1 MSSYKEINAFQAVTV
16 PNTKHVQDNIKSALD
31 GFNQIAKIEV
41 RNPSAEFQH
50 DTVQAFVGIIL
61 DEGKNFCKLTHKSV
75 TESNNIAN
83 YCTDILSYVEVL
95 LEQRI
100 SGEEFQEA
108 LEVLLWNANECKNE
122 AVNLWKGY
130 TRICENLRDIHSNL
144 YVYDKYLENK
154 KDFHEKNIV
163 MFNKKK
169 KEARTIKWTCRI
181 SSAGMTALAPVTVG
195 ISLFGAAAFDCY
207 ANEKAEKEKECRL
220 SRDESRAMVE
230 KLNSIRYSV
239 DGVIT
244 QTGDIIEIINHFQVF
259 WDKRVIEVKCLIE
272 DFKKKKGGMLGY
284 NRLTGRSVIKKWTE
298 VRGQYTSYSKN
309 VLYLLNNTT
318 VNRRIALE
326 SF

>member
-1 MSSYKEINAFQAVTV
+1 MSSYREISAFQAVTV
-16 PNTKHVQDNIKSALD
+16 PNTRHVQDNIKSALD

-41 RNPSAEFQH
+41 RNQSAEFQH
-50 DTVQAFVGIIL
+50 DTFVGIIL

-75 TESNNIAN
+75 TGSNNIAN
-83 YCTDILSYVEVL
+83 YCTDILSYVETL

-108 LEVLLWNANECKNE
+108 LEVLLSNAKKCKNE
-122 AVNLWKGY
+122 AFDLRKGY
-130 TRICENLRDIHSNL
+130 TRICENLKDIHEDL
-144 YVYDKYLENK
+144 YVYDKDLENEKDELERKIVVMDKEK
-154 KDFHEKNIV
+154 KV
-163 MFNKKK
+163 AKK
-169 KEARTIKWTCRI
+169 IKWTCRI
-181 SSAGMTALAPVTVG
+181 SSAGMTALAPMTAG
-195 ISLFGAAAFDCY
+195 ISLFGAAAFGCY
-207 ANEKAEKEKECRL
+207 TNEKAEKEKECRL
-220 SRDESRAMVE
+220 SRNESRAMVE

-239 DGVIT
+239 GGVIT

-298 VRGQYTSYSKN
+298 VRGQYISYSKN
-309 VLYLLNNTT
+309 VLDLLNNTT